1 MYKEREMLQR
11 LLDGELNDSEREH
24 MLKAIDA
31 DPVLKRE
38 YEGFAETILALED
51 AKHPSAPP
59 FFTAEVMRR
68 LPEQRAPFWKQASL
82 FLFRPHTVR
91 WNMATLAFLLLAA
104 LFASVFLAGRGAV
117 QTAAPEQGKAQ
128 AVMVA
133 FRLQAPG
140 AQSVALA
147 GEFNKWMKNE
157 ILLTRTD
164 TGEWYVEVPL
174 RAGTYAYM
182 FVIDGRTW
190 MPDPSADAYRDDGF
204 GSRNSVRRVYHL

>member
-11 LLDGELNDSEREH
+11 LLDGELNDSEREQI
-24 MLKAIDA
+24 LKAIDA
-31 DPVLKRE
+31 DPVLKRD

-59 FFTAEVMRR
+59 YFTAEVMRR
-68 LPEQRAPFWKQASL
+68 LPEQSVPLWKKASL
-82 FLFRPHTVR
+82 FLFRPHTIR
-91 WNMATLAFLLLAA
+91 WNMATLAVMMLVVLSAY
-104 LFASVFLAGRGAV
+104 VFLIGRGAM
-117 QTAAPEQGKAQ
+117 QTATPEQGKTQ
-128 AVMVA
+128 TVMVT

-157 ILLTRTD
+157 ILLTRSD
-164 TGEWYVEVPL
+164 NGEWYVEVPL

-182 FVIDGRTW
+182 FVVDGNTW
-190 MPDPSADAYRDDGF
+190 MPDPVADAYRDDGF